1 MINLGNTTMNVPYMR
16 RRSLPKSKRS
26 GAAAV
31 ECAILMPLL
40 ALLVLGA
47 IDVGQFANVYQKISD
62 ASREGARVAV
72 RYETQTT
79 SQVESAVINYLSN
92 VSGGDSDSP
101 LVAAAKVQV
110 TDSVGNPVPGSDLTM
125 IPSGS
130 QVRVRV
136 SLVYDPVRWIKGI
149 PGLNGRQIAATTI
162 MRHE

>member
-1 MINLGNTTMNVPYMR
+1 MINLGNTTMNVPFMK
-16 RRSLPKSKRS
+16 RRSLPKSKRN

-92 VSGGDSDSP
+92 VSGGDSP

-125 IPSGS
+125 ISSGS